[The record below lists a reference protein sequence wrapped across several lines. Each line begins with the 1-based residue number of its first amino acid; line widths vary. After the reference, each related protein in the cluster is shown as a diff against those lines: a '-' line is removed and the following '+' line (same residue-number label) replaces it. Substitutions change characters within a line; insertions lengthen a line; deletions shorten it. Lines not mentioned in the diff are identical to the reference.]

1 MAGVVGCLSFD
12 FVAVPF
18 QCVEEH
24 RDFAC
29 HLLGAAKNAEL
40 LVLAGEVGVV
50 LDSHRSTII
59 AQGPYG
65 VQAILEPAEP
75 GQWARLLIVGARTG
89 NARGE
94 SGYAGDQPGETE
106 RASGIGVEHEFVTDP
121 CQFPASPGRTCLVVP
136 VPEVQPPSSISA
148 PSTMIPGVRAQ
159 WRAHQDG
166 LRNVNQSAP
175 KGALPGPSRASQSEP
190 EALGKA
196 TAPWSCGARDRI
208 GRCIGPVY
216 RAPRSEPVTLRLG
229 RTDPQK

>member
-1 MAGVVGCLSFD
+1 MR
-12 FVAVPF
+12 
-18 QCVEEH
+18 QEH
-24 RDFAC
+24 RDFAGY
-29 HLLGAAKNAEL
+29 LLGAAKNAEL

-136 VPEVQPPSSISA
+136 VPEVPTAFEHLGSLDHDPRRSGPVARPP
-148 PSTMIPGVRAQ
+148 GRAAKREPVGPQ
-159 WRAHQDG
+159 RSLA
-166 LRNVNQSAP
+166 
-175 KGALPGPSRASQSEP
+175 GALASKP
-190 EALGKA
+190 E
-196 TAPWSCGARDRI
+196 
-208 GRCIGPVY
+208 
-216 RAPRSEPVTLRLG
+216 
-229 RTDPQK
+229 RT